1 MTVETYGEVRGASTA
16 IVRFAGGPAG
26 RIAAPGE
33 GFEVPRRRATR
44 GAPSDPP
51 GRAFFDSSL
60 EATVPCPRMPDAA
73 RAHSLDAIFRPRSIA
88 VVGAS
93 RDRSAIGREILH
105 NLIEYEFNGP
115 IYPVNPRAANV
126 HSLKCYPEVGAIPD
140 PVDLAVIVVPRDVVP
155 AVVEQCGRKGVR
167 GVVVIT
173 AGFKEVGGD
182 GVRREAELLALVR
195 GYGMRMIGPNCM
207 GVINTDPEV
216 RMNATFAKA
225 VPEAGMAGTVG
236 FISQSGALGE
246 AILANARDLN
256 IGISM
261 FASTGN
267 KADISGNDLLEYW
280 EDDPAVS
287 VVLMY
292 LESFGNPGKFT
303 QIARRITRKKPILA
317 VKSGRSASGA
327 RAASTHTGSLAG
339 LDVAV
344 DSLLAQC
351 GVIRA
356 STIQEMFVYAQT
368 LSKQPVPAGGRIGIV
383 TNAGGPGILA
393 ADACENRG
401 LTLPALAPATLQG
414 IASILPAE
422 GTPGNP
428 IDLIAS
434 AGPGR
439 YEPAV
444 RLALDDPSVDALLVI
459 FVSPIMIDAHA
470 VARAIVAGVEG
481 STGPRKP
488 VVTCFMG
495 KVGWEEG
502 IRELEGHGIPV
513 YRFPEL
519 AVEGLAAAV
528 RYRHMVSREE
538 GRLVTPAAD
547 ARQAGEL
554 LARAAASGRTSLG
567 FLEGRDLLAAY
578 GIPFVPARHVS
589 SAAEAIAFGLEAGY
603 PIVLKADSPAI
614 VHKTEHKAVRLDLR
628 GGDQAGAAW
637 LELRA
642 ALDKV
647 DPEAR
652 ILAQTMVR
660 GGREVIL
667 GAFRDPQFGPLMMF
681 GLGGVYVEVIKDVAF
696 RVLPITDREASDMVR
711 GIRGFPLLSG
721 FRGEPSV
728 DLETLE
734 QTILRVSRLVCDH
747 EIIEALDIN
756 PFIVRA
762 AGETSMAVD
771 VRVRLSS

>member
-1 MTVETYGEVRGASTA
+1 MSGTLAS
-16 IVRFAGGPAG
+16 R
-26 RIAAPGE
+26 
-33 GFEVPRRRATR
+33 
-44 GAPSDPP
+44 
-51 GRAFFDSSL
+51 
-60 EATVPCPRMPDAA
+60 
-73 RAHSLDAIFRPRSIA
+73 SLDAIFRPRSIA

-93 RDRSAIGREILH
+93 RDRTSIGREILH

-115 IYPVNPRAANV
+115 IYPVNPRAESV
-126 HSLKCYPEVGAIPD
+126 HSLKCYPEVGAVPD
-140 PVDLAVIVVPRDVVP
+140 PIDLAVIVVPRDVVP
-155 AVVEQCGRKGVR
+155 VVVDQCGRKGVR

-182 GVRREAELLALVR
+182 GIRRETELLGLVR
-195 GYGMRMIGPNCM
+195 GHGMRMVGPNCM
-207 GVINTDPEV
+207 GVINTDPAV
-216 RMNATFAKA
+216 RLNATFAKA
-225 VPEAGMAGTVG
+225 MPSETGASGTVG

-287 VVLMY
+287 VILMY
-292 LESFGNPGKFT
+292 LESFGNPAKFT
-303 QIARRITRKKPILA
+303 QIARRITRKKTILA
-317 VKSGRSASGA
+317 VKSGRSAAGA
-327 RAASTHTGSLAG
+327 RAASTHTGSMAG

-351 GVIRA
+351 GVLRA
-356 STIQEMFVYAQT
+356 SSILEMFVHAQT
-368 LSKQPVPAGGRIGIV
+368 LSKQPVPAGPRVGIV

-401 LTLPALAPATLQG
+401 LTLPALAPATLDA
-414 IASILPAE
+414 ITKILPAE
-422 GTPGNP
+422 GTAANP

-434 AGPGR
+434 AGPER

-444 RLALDDPSVDALLVI
+444 RAALADPSVDAMLVI

-470 VARAIVAGVEG
+470 VARAIVSGVAAAGQPG
-481 STGPRKP
+481 KP

-528 RYRHMVSREE
+528 RYRQVLSRPE
-538 GRLVTPAAD
+538 GRIVEPAAD
-547 ARQAGEL
+547 P
-554 LARAAASGRTSLG
+554 ARARAVLDAAAREGRTSLG
-567 FLEGRDLLAAY
+567 LLEGRELLDAY
-578 GIPFVPARHVS
+578 GIPFVAARHVA
-589 SAAEAIAFGLEAGY
+589 SAAEAIAFGIEVGY
-603 PIVLKADSPAI
+603 PIVLKGDSASL

-628 GGDQAGAAW
+628 NGDQAGAAFN
-637 LELRA
+637 ELKA
-642 ALDKV
+642 SLQAV
-647 DPEAR
+647 DPKAR
-652 ILAQTMVR
+652 ILAQKMLQ

-667 GAFRDPQFGPLMMF
+667 GAFRDPQFGPVLMF
-681 GLGGVYVEVIKDVAF
+681 GLGGVYVEVLKDVAF
-696 RVLPITDREASDMVR
+696 RVLPITDAEAAAMIRS
-711 GIRGFPLLSG
+711 IRGFPLLSG
-721 FRGEPSV
+721 VRGEAAV

-734 QTILRVSRLVCDH
+734 DLTLRVSRMMCDH
-747 EIIEALDIN
+747 PVLSALDIN
-756 PFIVRA
+756 PFIVRGR
-762 AGETSMAVD
+762 GESSMAVD
-771 VRVRLSS
+771 VRVRLEGR

>member
-1 MTVETYGEVRGASTA
+1 
-16 IVRFAGGPAG
+16 
-26 RIAAPGE
+26 
-33 GFEVPRRRATR
+33 
-44 GAPSDPP
+44 
-51 GRAFFDSSL
+51 
-60 EATVPCPRMPDAA
+60 MPDAA
-73 RAHSLDAIFRPRSIA
+73 SPHSLDAIFRPRSIA

-93 RDRSAIGREILH
+93 RDRTSIGREILH
-105 NLIEYEFNGP
+105 NLIEYGFNGP
-115 IYPVNPRAANV
+115 IYPVNPRASSV

-140 PVDLAVIVVPRDVVP
+140 EVDLAVIVVPRDLVPGVVD
-155 AVVEQCGRKGVR
+155 QCGRKGVR
-167 GVVVIT
+167 GAVVIT

-182 GVRREAELLALVR
+182 GVRREADLRAMVR
-195 GYGMRMIGPNCM
+195 GYGMRLVGPNCM
-207 GVINTDPEV
+207 GVINTDPAV

-225 VPEAGMAGTVG
+225 MPSDDAGAAGTVG

-280 EDDPAVS
+280 EDDPSVS
-287 VVLMY
+287 IILMY
-292 LESFGNPGKFT
+292 LESFGNPAKFT
-303 QIARRITRKKPILA
+303 RIARRITRKKPILA

-327 RAASTHTGSLAG
+327 RAASTHTGSMAG

-368 LSKQPVPAGGRIGIV
+368 LSKQPVPAGPRVGIV

-401 LTLPALAPATLQG
+401 LALPALAPATLEK

-428 IDLIAS
+428 VDLIAS
-434 AGPGR
+434 AGPER
-439 YEPAV
+439 YLPAV
-444 RLALDDPSVDALLVI
+444 RLALSDPSVDALLVI

-470 VARAIVAGVEG
+470 VARAIVAGVAD
-481 STGPRKP
+481 SAQPHKP

-528 RYRHMVSREE
+528 RYRNVLAREE
-538 GRLVTPAAD
+538 GNPAPPAPGRSAAERVLRQAAD
-547 ARQAGEL
+547 EG
-554 LARAAASGRTSLG
+554 RATLSL
-567 FLEGRDLLAAY
+567 LEGRDLLAAY
-578 GIPFVPARHVS
+578 GIPFVSARHVG
-589 SAAEAIAFGLEAGY
+589 SAAEAIAFGLETGY
-603 PIVLKADSPAI
+603 PIVLKGDSPLI
-614 VHKTEHKAVRLDLR
+614 VHKTEHKALRLDLR
-628 GGDQAGAAW
+628 NGDQAGSAYM
-637 LELRA
+637 ELRA
-642 ALDKV
+642 ALDAV
-647 DPEAR
+647 DPQAR
-652 ILAQTMVR
+652 ILAQPMVR

-667 GAFRDPQFGPLMMF
+667 GAFRDPQFGPVMMF
-681 GLGGVYVEVIKDVAF
+681 GLGGVYVEVLKDVAF
-696 RVLPITDREASDMVR
+696 RVLPISDREAADMVR
-711 GIRGFPLLSG
+711 SIRGFPLLSG
-721 FRGEPSV
+721 VRGEQGV
-728 DLETLE
+728 DLDNLE
-734 QTILRVSRLVCDH
+734 QAILKVGRLMCDQPLVD
-747 EIIEALDIN
+747 ALDIN
-756 PFIVRA
+756 PFIVRGA
-762 AGETSMAVD
+762 RESSLAVD
-771 VRVRLSS
+771 VRVRLAGR